1 MENPEYTLEDFSRWK
16 VNALK
21 EYLSKRG
28 LKVEGNKATLVAR
41 AFAAWEMQIP
51 ISKSSV
57 QLETEKNIAYQN
69 LLRIDLDGSTI
80 VLPDPLKD
88 VSAWISEK
96 EGLKHW
102 PPIYFSDICVF
113 ILGKHPGKD
122 VGMRQRMLNEYKEGK
137 AFRYFDNDWLKEIF
151 YYPVNDTDYCL
162 LKAECTP
169 SQRLSHLPHQ
179 VWISAHKTEGNIK
192 SAYCSCTAG

>member
-1 MENPEYTLEDFSRWK
+1 MGD
-16 VNALK
+16 V
-21 EYLSKRG
+21 
-28 LKVEGNKATLVAR
+28 
-41 AFAAWEMQIP
+41 IP

-69 LLRIDLDGSTI
+69 LLRIDLDGCTI
-80 VLPDPLKD
+80 VLPDPLND

-113 ILGKHPGKD
+113 ILSKHPGKD

-137 AFRYFDNDWLKEIF
+137 AFRYFDNYWLKEIF
-151 YYPVNDTDYCL
+151 YYPVNDTDYT
-162 LKAECTP
+162 ECTP
-169 SQRLSHLPHQ
+169 LQHLSHLSHQ